1 MGRLFYAQAWL
12 LPYLQRTMNWG
23 KVVRIT
29 LKVLAGIIGS
39 LLVLLVALVLL
50 IRLPSVQNYIT
61 HKATQYVS
69 SKTHTQVT
77 LRRLYVGFPK
87 MVVIE
92 QLYAEDARHD
102 TLLYLGKL
110 EVNINL
116 PALLHHKVEV
126 SSIALSDVHANIG
139 RSQVDS
145 TYNFGFFIKAFAG
158 DKKKAPEVRM
168 RSDTAGTPWQV
179 QVDNVDLERIRARF
193 EDSVSGTIIQG
204 QVGLLQLHMKGMDI
218 KQLSFTGKT
227 LTLRDTKVDITQ
239 TRNNDAVK
247 DSTVALLPLIA
258 LDRLDLTNIH
268 FSYSNQPG
276 GQLYSFGVGSLYI
289 QPEKIDLNQH
299 IIKVRSLR
307 LLNSDGLVAMRRSD
321 PTVPKKQAPPSFID
335 TSSIKGWYVNADT
348 IHLEHIDFAF
358 DETDAP
364 HVVSGMDYRHL
375 RLTDVNTHIERGYYS
390 PDTILADIQHL
401 SATESCGIVLR
412 NLSADGQY
420 TSTGGVLRGLTAT
433 TALSHISRSDV
444 AVHYPSIK
452 ALSGNVGELAINADL
467 HPATVD
473 VRDILWF
480 APQLRATFDKMHLTR
495 ATVSGRVTGQL
506 KDITARHL
514 TAQIGENTAATI
526 DAHIVGLPRA
536 ATAWYDV
543 NLHDVH
549 STADELNKILNGVLP
564 ASVQLPQTF
573 ALTGQV
579 KGTLRD
585 AMANL
590 DLSTSSGAATIDAT
604 MRMAAGDTQYSLELN
619 TRSLDLGYI
628 LKKPELLGPVTMQA
642 EGKGQNLAPATIIA
656 EMNAKISSLYFKQY
670 TYKDIELEAC
680 ASAGAYDAWIGISDT
695 NAKLTLGASLLWRGN
710 DRHIIA
716 DGEIKGIDLLKT
728 HLLARDLRTGARLN
742 VDLRDSSSVINGQ
755 AKISDIIVLQGE
767 DTYRVD
773 SIAVTAH
780 TDTGR
785 LRVSLSSD
793 LAEAAYTGTPKVQL
807 IPPALVSFV
816 NTYFAFTPDRV
827 DTSGADTTRIDFDL
841 TASVNAHPIITEVL
855 MPGVKTFSGASVSAT
870 FNKEKRKLDLD
881 LNASTMAYGG
891 VKLDNASAS
900 IHAVNDSLKYDV
912 AVSKL
917 ATGPVRLTSTELSGS
932 LRENRLAYLL
942 DVKDSVGAD
951 KLKMSG
957 ELRQPA
963 PKSFTLR
970 IDSNGLVLNTRKWEL
985 AEDNLIRFGKGG
997 INVHDFDLKRNAQ
1010 EVSIT
1015 SLSDEA
1021 NAPIKVTFRDFHLG
1035 TISQIIESD
1044 SALLRG
1050 HMNGTAELRN
1060 IDKALAFVSDLRIDS
1075 ISYRRHPIGDL
1086 TIKAD
1091 NLTTNRYQAEI
1102 RLSGA
1107 DNDVQ
1112 IKGAYI
1118 STPAGES
1125 QLDLHT
1131 AITKL
1136 NLASIEP
1143 FTSGQIRRSRGY
1155 MTGEASI
1162 TGSVHHP
1169 LINADVA
1176 FREAACNV
1184 AYLNNYITIKEDHIK
1199 LDPQGIYFHSFDIL
1213 DSLGQKATIDG
1224 TVHTTDFRKMK
1235 FDLTIRTDNFTV
1247 LNTTIQDNPLFFGH
1261 LLVSSRISV
1270 KGDESLPVV
1279 NADVKLLDRTNV
1291 AVIIPSSKISTD
1303 RGDGIVVMVD
1313 HSDTSGILG
1322 KRRDR
1327 VIDTVQTQLQFKGIN
1342 LIANVDI
1349 AKQAKFKV
1357 IVNKTSGDSL
1367 VVNGEGRLSF
1377 ALDPAGNQNLTGIYT
1392 LSGGSYD
1399 FSFEKVIH
1407 KKFLIR
1413 DGSTI
1418 TWNGRPQDANV
1429 DVSAI
1434 YEVRTS
1440 AADLLATELAG
1451 VSESEKSAYKKLL
1464 HFKVYLNMKGEL
1476 LKPEISF
1483 RLDMDDNDK
1492 AAFSGIVYS
1501 KVTSVNDNPEELNK
1515 QVFALLILN
1524 KFIPTN
1530 TVPGDGYGTM
1540 ATDLARNSVNEVLT
1554 DQLNRLSGKYIKG
1567 VDLNFG
1573 LQSND
1578 EYTQSGVQQ
1587 NTQVSIGVKKSFFKD
1602 RLDVSLGTSI
1612 NVPNSNSSA
1621 SQYNANSIT
1630 GDIMLDYKLTPDGR
1644 YHFKAFRLNQYEGI
1658 IDGLLYKTGIGVSY
1672 NRDYDHLSEIFRR
1685 RIKPKTEETK

>member
-1 MGRLFYAQAWL
+1 MS
-12 LPYLQRTMNWG
+12 WG
-23 KVVRIT
+23 KAVRIT

-39 LLVLLVALVLL
+39 LLVLLIALLLL

-69 SKTHTQVT
+69 SKTHTRVT
-77 LRRLYVGFPK
+77 LHQLYIGFPK
-87 MVVIE
+87 TVVIE
-92 QLYAEDARHD
+92 QLYAEDATHD
-102 TLLYLGKL
+102 TLLYLGRL
-110 EVNINL
+110 EVNL
-116 PALLHHKVEV
+116 DMLALLHRRVEV
-126 SSIALSDVHANIG
+126 RSLTLSDVNANIG
-139 RSQVDS
+139 RSEVDS

-158 DKKKAPEVRM
+158 DKKKAPEVKAK
-168 RSDTAGTPWQV
+168 SDTTSSAPWKV
-179 QVDNVDLERIRARF
+179 QVDNVDLAHIRARF
-193 EDSVSGTIIQG
+193 TDSVSGTIIQG
-204 QVGLLQLHMKGMDI
+204 QVGALRLQMKGMDLRP
-218 KQLSFTGKT
+218 LSFKGHE
-227 LTLRDTKVDITQ
+227 LYLADTRVDIIQ

-247 DSTVALLPLIA
+247 DSAATLLPQLG
-258 LDRLDLTNIH
+258 LDKLDIRNVQ
-268 FSYSNQPG
+268 FSYRNEPG
-276 GQLYSFGVGSLYI
+276 GQLYSFGVGALYI
-289 QPEKIDLNQH
+289 QPERIDLNEQ
-299 IIKVRSLR
+299 IVKVKSLR
-307 LLNSDGLVAMRRSD
+307 LARSNGLVAMR
-321 PTVPKKQAPPSFID
+321 ID
-335 TSSIKGWYVNADT
+335 TGAKKSKTSTADTTRGRGWYVTADT
-348 IHLEHIDFAF
+348 VHLDHIDFAF
-358 DETDAP
+358 DETNAP
-364 HVVSGMDYRHL
+364 HALAGMDYRHL
-375 RLTDVNTHIERGYYS
+375 QLRDVSTHIERIYYS
-390 PDTILADIQHL
+390 PDTILADIHHL
-401 SATESCGIVLR
+401 SASERCGLVVR
-412 NLSADGQY
+412 DMAASGQY
-420 TSTGGVLRGLTAT
+420 TSTGGVLHSLTLT
-433 TALSHISRSDV
+433 TAASHIAPSDV
-444 AVHYPSIK
+444 AVHYPSIRS
-452 ALSGNVGELAINADL
+452 LSGNVGELAIQADL
-467 HPATVD
+467 HPAIVD
-473 VRDILWF
+473 VQDILYF
-480 APQLRATFDKMHLTR
+480 APQLRSTFDKMHLAR
-495 ATVSGRVTGQL
+495 ATVSGSITGQL
-506 KDITARHL
+506 KDL
-514 TAQIGENTAATI
+514 TAKQLTASIGEGTAASL
-526 DAHIVGLPRA
+526 DAHIIGLPQA

-543 NLHDVH
+543 ELHDVH
-549 STADELNKILNGVLP
+549 STADELSGILNGVLP
-564 ASVQLPQTF
+564 STVQLPQTF
-573 ALTGQV
+573 AVAGHV
-579 KGTLRD
+579 KGSLRD
-585 AMANL
+585 AAAHL
-590 DLSTSSGAATIDAT
+590 DLHTSSGAATVDAT
-604 MRMAAGDTQYSLELN
+604 MRMAAGDTAYTVQLA
-619 TRSLDLGYI
+619 TKALDLGYI
-628 LKKPELLGPVTMQA
+628 LKKPELLGPVTMNA
-642 EGKGQNLAPATIIA
+642 HGKGQNLAPSTIIA
-656 EMNAKISSLYFKQY
+656 DLSADIPSVYFNKY
-670 TYKDIELEAC
+670 NYKDIRLEAC
-680 ASAGAYDAWIGISDT
+680 ASEGAYDAMVQIYDT
-695 NAKLTLGASLLWRGN
+695 NVQVGLEASLLWRGQ
-710 DRHIIA
+710 DRHLLA

-728 HLLARDLRTGARLN
+728 HLLGRDLRAGARLN
-742 VDLRDSSSVINGQ
+742 VDLHDSSHVINGDAQ
-755 AKISDIIVLQGE
+755 IRDIIVLKGE
-767 DTYRVD
+767 DTYRID
-773 SIAVTAH
+773 SLTVTAR

-785 LRVSLSSD
+785 LRVALSSD
-793 LAEAAYTGTPKVQL
+793 IAAATYTGTPQVQL
-807 IPPALVSFV
+807 IPPALITFV

-827 DTSGADTTRIDFDL
+827 DTSGADTTHIDFGL
-841 TASVNAHPIITEVL
+841 TANVNAHPIITEVL
-855 MPGVKTFSGASVSAT
+855 MPEVKSFNGASVSAT
-870 FNKEKRKLDLD
+870 FDKERRKLDLD
-881 LNASTMAYGG
+881 LNTSAMSYGG
-891 VKLDNASAS
+891 IKLDNAGAS
-900 IHAVNDSLKYDV
+900 IHAINDSLKYDV
-912 AVSKL
+912 TVSKL
-917 ATGPVRLTSTELSGS
+917 TTGPVRLTSTELSGS

-942 DVKDSVGAD
+942 DVKDSAGAD

-957 ELRQPA
+957 ELKQPE
-963 PKSFTLR
+963 PKSYTLR
-970 IDSNGLVLNTRKWEL
+970 IDSNGLVLNARKWEL
-985 AEDNLIRFGKGG
+985 AEDNLLRFGKGG
-997 INVHDFDLKRNAQ
+997 LNVRDFDLKRNRQ
-1010 EVSIT
+1010 ELSIASVS
-1015 SLSDEA
+1015 EEP
-1021 NAPIKVTFRDFHLG
+1021 NAAIKISFKDFYLG

-1050 HMNGTAELRN
+1050 HINGSAELRN

-1075 ISYRRHPIGDL
+1075 ISYRQHPIGDL
-1086 TIKAD
+1086 TVKAD
-1091 NLTTNRYQAEI
+1091 NLTTNRYQAEVK
-1102 RLSGA
+1102 LSGA

-1131 AITKL
+1131 DIHKL
-1136 NLASIEP
+1136 NLSSIEP
-1143 FTSGQIRRSRGY
+1143 FTSGQMRRSRGY
-1155 MTGEASI
+1155 MTGNASI
-1162 TGSVHHP
+1162 TGSIHHP
-1169 LINADVA
+1169 LLNADVA
-1176 FREAACNV
+1176 FRDAATNV
-1184 AYLNNYITIKEDHIK
+1184 AYINNYITIKEDHIK
-1199 LDPQGIYFHSFDIL
+1199 VDPQGIYFNSFDIL

-1270 KGDESLPVV
+1270 RGTESLPVV

-1303 RGDGIVVMVD
+1303 RGDGVVVMVD
-1313 HSDTSGILG
+1313 HSDTTGILG
-1322 KRRDR
+1322 RKRDR
-1327 VIDTVQTQLQFKGIN
+1327 TIDTVQTQLQFKGIN

-1407 KKFLIR
+1407 KKFNIR

-1451 VSESEKSAYKKLL
+1451 VSESEKMAYKKLL
-1464 HFKVYLNMKGEL
+1464 RFKVYLNMKGEL

-1501 KVTSVNDNPEELNK
+1501 KVSSVNENPDELNK

-1530 TVPGDGYGTM
+1530 TVPGDDYGTM

-1578 EYTQSGVQQ
+1578 EYTQNGVQQ
-1587 NTQVSIGVKKSFFKD
+1587 NTQLSIGVKKSFFKD

-1685 RIKPKTEETK
+1685 RIKPKPEETK